1 MSNQAND
8 FAPMPFP
15 YPPLPQFLSQ
25 VLFKKKAEAPTAEV
39 RAARVTVEPA
49 PVTAAPQRPANN
61 LTKPGPWPNSLSEL
75 PYGTYVHSTR
85 GPEVRFYRQF

>member
-8 FAPMPFP
+8 LAPMPFP
-15 YPPLPQFLSQ
+15 YPPLPIF
-25 VLFKKKAEAPTAEV
+25 LFKKKPAAPTAEV
-39 RAARVTVEPA
+39 RAAKVEIA
-49 PVTAAPQRPANN
+49 PTRPVSD
-61 LTKPGPWPNSLSEL
+61 LSRPGPWPNSLSEL